1 MVFAL
6 QSALVYVMF
15 VLAMVP
21 KCFTFK
27 CIGKRCLCI
36 EEISIVDCSRAAF
49 ESTPQTKKRMVN
61 YTHLSLRHNLLWE
74 VNFTLIVEQFP
85 DVKTVDIRDNPIHCE
100 GVEGGE
106 PFDALRPTKGQ
117 RPTAPISSTTEQYL
131 FHNQT
136 QPLNINTT
144 TSAYTEPNLT
154 SSVYLTT
161 LITSIILIPFII
173 ICLRI
178 VVKLLIKR
186 RRRQRGVMN
195 SFEMIS
201 FNLETSDEEEV
212 IFDATAL

>member
-6 QSALVYVMF
+6 QSVLVCVMI

-21 KCFTFK
+21 KCFTFE

-49 ESTPQTKKRMVN
+49 ESTPQTKKRIVN

-74 VNFTLIVEQFP
+74 VNFTLIAEQFP

-106 PFDALRPTKGQ
+106 PFKVLSDCDALRPTKGQ
-117 RPTAPISSTTEQYL
+117 RTTAPISSTTEQYL

-136 QPLNINTT
+136 
-144 TSAYTEPNLT
+144 
-154 SSVYLTT
+154 
-161 LITSIILIPFII
+161 
-173 ICLRI
+173 
-178 VVKLLIKR
+178 
-186 RRRQRGVMN
+186 
-195 SFEMIS
+195 
-201 FNLETSDEEEV
+201 
-212 IFDATAL
+212 